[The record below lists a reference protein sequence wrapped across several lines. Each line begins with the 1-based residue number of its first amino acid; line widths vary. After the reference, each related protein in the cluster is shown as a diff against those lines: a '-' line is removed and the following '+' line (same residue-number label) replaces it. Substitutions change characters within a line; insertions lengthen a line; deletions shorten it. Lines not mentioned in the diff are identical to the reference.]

1 MMDKAVRR
9 AVAPAPARPPL
20 PRACRACPP
29 TTPVPDGS
37 INYTEVLF
45 RVRKRREAGVRVV

>member
-1 MMDKAVRR
+1 MMDKAV
-9 AVAPAPARPPL
+9 APPGAPAPGPPPV
-20 PRACRACPP
+20 PRP